1 MFSESI
7 FDIAKGTE
15 LEPKYKGKISVEPD
29 PFLEY
34 NNIVFGIGMD
44 CKLYIR
50 EDNVWRKVQEKE
62 NGES

>member
-7 FDIAKGTE
+7 FDITKGTE
-15 LEPKYKGKISVEPD
+15 LEPKYKSKISVEPD

-50 EDNVWRKVQEKE
+50 EDNVWRKIKEKG
-62 NGES
+62 NGT